1 MPSLALTETL
11 TAIPRCLYPPRPAPQ
26 ASQATVPR
34 ARSALRARAVLIVRS
49 QARSPHHSGARR
61 MEARSHQAAYG
72 SLRITAGHQA
82 LAGEHGV
89 RAPTGVG
96 QQVGRTA
103 HTGLGYPEHVVGQAG
118 GD

>member
-1 MPSLALTETL
+1 
-11 TAIPRCLYPPRPAPQ
+11 
-26 ASQATVPR
+26 
-34 ARSALRARAVLIVRS
+34 
-49 QARSPHHSGARR
+49 

-118 GD
+118 GDPAEDRAIDVEGVQVARVDADDLRARLQRAVRLDRKSVV